1 MKSRMIKQQEQRR
14 DAQQENA
21 KLEAKSETRQKI
33 SGRDKTGDRSEKRN

>member
-21 KLEAKSETRQKI
+21 KLEAKRETRQI